1 MPLKSGSSKETI
13 SSNISEL
20 YHANAS
26 KSPDKKRGRAQ
37 IIAIAMANA
46 RKSKGKKSSGY

>member
-1 MPLKSGSSKETI
+1 MPLEKGSSKEVV
-13 SSNISEL
+13 SHNISEL

-37 IIAIAMANA
+37 IIAIALANA
-46 RKSKGKKSSGY
+46 RKKKGY

>member
-1 MPLKSGSSKETI
+1 MPLKSGSSKAII

-26 KSPDKKRGRAQ
+26 KSEGAKRGRAQ
-37 IIAIAMANA
+37 IIAIALANA
-46 RKSKGKKSSGY
+46 RKRKKK